1 MSLHRIRLADV
12 APEPWRNGGGSTRVL
27 LAWPDAAHW
36 RLRVSVAE
44 IAADG
49 PFSPF
54 PGVERWFAVIA
65 GAGVRLALPD
75 GPAVL
80 QAGDA
85 PRRFDGEAAPGC
97 TLLDGPTQDLNLMAH
112 RDAGQPGMALAHP
125 GGELGAGCTWRGL
138 YVADAA
144 TLETGGPNGIVEPLG
159 AGTLLWTESAD
170 DAPWTLRQGRRAWW
184 LWLEAP

>member
-12 APEPWRNGGGSTRVL
+12 RAEPWRNGGGTTRVL
-27 LAWPDAAHW
+27 LAWPEAAHW

-44 IAADG
+44 IASEG

-97 TLLDGPTQDLNLMAH
+97 TLLDGPTQDLNLMAR

-125 GGELGAGCTWRGL
+125 GGELGAGCAWRGL
-138 YVADAA
+138 YTADAA
-144 TLETGGPNGIVEPLG
+144 TLETGGPGGVVEPLE
-159 AGTLLWTESAD
+159 AGTLLWTEAAD